1 MRNRLVIGL
10 VAAGLLIVAL
20 TLTIGHHDREPLFRG
35 QSLTVWLTNVHS
47 SRIEDSEALSAIG
60 TNAIPFLI
68 KALAAKESHYA
79 KCLRL
84 YGSNLPALLLKR
96 LPRGRTRMDA
106 EILKS
111 CAIQALMAFG
121 PRAESARSALLA
133 ALEDESPMNQLLILQ
148 TLLNLGPSAKS
159 IPILVQTWRRAII
172 AEDPKAALSP
182 RAFTAETL
190 VTLLGQS
197 APLAPNAV
205 VPALLEALDNPNQQ
219 LRLIALRYFKSP
231 AVLTPEATVRL
242 FALLTNADF
251 DTRQGAFEALD
262 SIGRTNQN
270 LLPLVQA
277 HLADRRTAV
286 RATAAR
292 VLWKITG
299 ETSQSVAVLRTM
311 VENQSGH
318 RAAAHYLAD
327 MGAAAEPAVGSLI
340 GFANYGAIRTA
351 HRRENVRGSDAKR
364 TLFRLKAYS
373 VPVETVQF

>member
-1 MRNRLVIGL
+1 M
-10 VAAGLLIVAL
+10 
-20 TLTIGHHDREPLFRG
+20 
-35 QSLTVWLTNVHS
+35 
-47 SRIEDSEALSAIG
+47 
-60 TNAIPFLI
+60 
-68 KALAAKESHYA
+68 
-79 KCLRL
+79 
-84 YGSNLPALLLKR
+84 
-96 LPRGRTRMDA
+96 
-106 EILKS
+106 
-111 CAIQALMAFG
+111 
-121 PRAESARSALLA
+121 
-133 ALEDESPMNQLLILQ
+133 
-148 TLLNLGPSAKS
+148 
-159 IPILVQTWRRAII
+159 I
-172 AEDPKAALSP
+172 AEDPKASLSL

-327 MGAAAEPAVGSLI
+327 MGAAAEPAVGSLNGLAHSDEVGWNDRI
-340 GFANYGAIRTA
+340 LAAEAILKIEGPSDAAIR
-351 HRRENVRGSDAKR
+351 VLID
-364 TLFRLKAYS
+364 LLKAATAPADVRS
-373 VPVETVQF
+373 VAEMLGKAGPAARSAIPALDQIAAQYKENRYLKQDLGRIKTVIEGNRPTGAR